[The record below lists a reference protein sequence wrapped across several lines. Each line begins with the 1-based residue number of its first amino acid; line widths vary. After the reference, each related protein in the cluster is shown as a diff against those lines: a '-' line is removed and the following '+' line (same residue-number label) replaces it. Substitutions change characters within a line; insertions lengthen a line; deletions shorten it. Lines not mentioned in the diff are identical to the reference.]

1 MKSICLAIF
10 GVSVAGIVM
19 FSGCGKKPE
28 IIIKPAK
35 KIVFFGDS
43 VTYGYGVNNT
53 RESFYA
59 RIDYV
64 MKAGVYGDVVTV
76 NAGVSGD
83 DTSEALDRVKEVALS
98 NPDILVIA
106 FGLND
111 CQADRVDPAMFRK
124 NLIKI
129 ISFFPRDTKILL
141 ATSNTFM
148 ETGQP
153 MWKDLNSALDLYMD
167 EVKTLA
173 KERNYPLIDVQSAWK
188 DHLRQ
193 DSRSLESMYA
203 DPTHP
208 SAKGHKLI
216 FETYMNVLRK
226 IIME

>member
-1 MKSICLAIF
+1 MKSMYLAII
-10 GVSVAGIVM
+10 GISVAGIVM
-19 FSGCGKKPE
+19 LSGCGKKPE
-28 IIIKPAK
+28 ITIPAK

-53 RESFYA
+53 RESFYS

-64 MKAGVYGDVVTV
+64 MKAGVYGDIVTV

-83 DTSEALDRVKEVALS
+83 DTSEALDRVKDVALN

-111 CQADRVDPAMFRK
+111 CQADQVNPAEFRK
-124 NLIKI
+124 NLIKL
-129 ISFFPRDTKILL
+129 ISFFPRDIKILL

-153 MWKDLNSALDLYMD
+153 LWKDLNNALDLYMD

-193 DSRSLESMYA
+193 DSRNLESMYA

-208 SAKGHKLI
+208 SAKGHELL